1 MRKRLVPLVLAA
13 LAGLSVVT
21 APELALA
28 QQSQPSEQDIAQ
40 ARQLGGQAQ
49 TAHDAGNFAEAEKL
63 WSAAR
68 NLYPVAPTLSLGLA
82 RTQAKLGKYVQAQE
96 NYNRIIREWSNNPS
110 PPPAFAAALEAA
122 RAEVGAMSA
131 KVANVVITV
140 EGAKDPKVSIDGNPV
155 PVVALGLKRPV
166 DPGEHKVHAEAPGY
180 MPADATFSVTEGGNA
195 EAKLKLEKDPNAVA
209 AAPAGAT
216 PAAGNPGDPNGG
228 SMSADTNKGGGKTLA
243 IVALGVGGVGLVAGA
258 ITGLIA
264 MGKASDLD
272 GKCPEGKCDSTR
284 DPNIQSDVDSYKTM
298 GLISTIGFA
307 VGVVGVGAGV
317 VLWVTAPKE
326 SAAAKGSRYA
336 TVPVKSKPGYRPDGV
351 KVTPVIGLGSL
362 GLSGTF

>member
-1 MRKRLVPLVLAA
+1 MRKGLVPFVFAA
-13 LAGLSVVT
+13 LAGLAVVT
-21 APELALA
+21 APERAFA
-28 QQSQPSEQDIAQ
+28 QQNQPSEQDIAQ

-49 TAHDAGNFAEAEKL
+49 AAFDAGNFAESEKL
-63 WSAAR
+63 WAAAR

-82 RTQAKLGKYVQAQE
+82 RTQAKLGKFVQAQE
-96 NYNRIIREWSNNPS
+96 NYNRIIREWGNNPN
-110 PPPAFAAALEAA
+110 PPPAFAAAVEAA
-122 RAEVGAMSA
+122 KAEVGAMSA

-140 EGAKDPKVSIDGNPV
+140 EGAKDPIVTIDGNPV

-180 MPADATFSVTEGGNA
+180 KPADATFSVTEGGNA
-195 EAKLKLEKDPNAVA
+195 EAKLKLEKDPNAVVA
-209 AAPAGAT
+209 PPPGGGTTPAGGT
-216 PAAGNPGDPNGG
+216 NPGDPGGG
-228 SMSADTNKGGGKTLA
+228 SMSADTKSGSNKTLA

-258 ITGLIA
+258 VTGLIA

-272 GKCPEGKCDSTR
+272 GKCPGGTCPDASL
-284 DPNIQSDVDSYKTM
+284 QSDIDSYKTM
-298 GLISTIGFA
+298 GLISTIGFV

-317 VLWVTAPKE
+317 VLWVTSPKE

-336 TVPVKSKPGYRPDGV
+336 TVPVNTKPEGV

>member
-1 MRKRLVPLVLAA
+1 MRTRLVPFVFAA
-13 LAGLSVVT
+13 LAGLAVVT
-21 APELALA
+21 APEAAYA
-28 QQSQPSEQDIAQ
+28 QQSQPSEGDIAQ

-49 TAHDAGNFAEAEKL
+49 AAFDAGNFAESEKL
-63 WSAAR
+63 WAAAR

-122 RAEVGAMSA
+122 KAEVGAVSA
-131 KVANVVITV
+131 KIANVVISV
-140 EGAKDPKVSIDGNPV
+140 DGAKDPNVTIDGQPV

-166 DPGEHKVHAEAPGY
+166 DPGDHVVHAEAPGY
-180 MPADATFSVTEGGNA
+180 KPADTKFTVAEGGNA
-195 EAKLKLEKDPNAVA
+195 EAKLKLEKDPNAAAVPRAGA
-209 AAPAGAT
+209 AAPVAGT
-216 PAAGNPGDPNGG
+216 PGNPGGG
-228 SMSADTNKGGGKTLA
+228 SVGADTKSGGSKTLA
-243 IVALGVGGVGLVAGA
+243 IVALGVGGVGLVVGS
-258 ITGLIA
+258 ITGLMA

-272 GKCPEGKCDSTR
+272 GKCPEGKCDASKNP
-284 DPNIQSDVDSYKTM
+284 DVQSDIDSYKTL
-298 GLISTIGFA
+298 GTVSTIGFV

-317 VLWVTAPKE
+317 VLWLTAPKE
-326 SAAAKGSRYA
+326 TAMAKGSRYA
-336 TVPVKSKPGYRPDGV
+336 TVPVQTKREGV

>member
-1 MRKRLVPLVLAA
+1 MRTRLVPFVFAA
-13 LAGLSVVT
+13 LAGLAVVT
-21 APELALA
+21 APERAYA
-28 QQSQPSEQDIAQ
+28 QGSQPSEQDIAQ

-49 TAHDAGNFAEAEKL
+49 AAFDAGNFAESEKL
-63 WSAAR
+63 WAAAR

-122 RAEVGAMSA
+122 KAEVGAMSA
-131 KVANVVITV
+131 KVANVVISV
-140 EGAKDPKVSIDGNPV
+140 EGAKDPTVTIDGNPV

-180 MPADATFSVTEGGNA
+180 KPADATFSVAEGGNA
-195 EAKLKLEKDPNAVA
+195 EAKLKLEKDPNAGVVP
-209 AAPAGAT
+209 PAGGAT
-216 PAAGNPGDPNGG
+216 PASGQPGDPNGG
-228 SMSADTNKGGGKTLA
+228 SMSADTKSGGGGKTLA
-243 IVALGVGGVGLVAGA
+243 IVALGVGGVGLVVGA
-258 ITGLIA
+258 VTGIIA

-272 GKCPEGKCDSTR
+272 GKCPGGKCTDASL
-284 DPNIQSDVDSYKTM
+284 QSDIDSYKSM
-298 GLISTIGFA
+298 GTISTIGFIVGA
-307 VGVVGVGAGV
+307 VGIGAGV

-336 TVPVKSKPGYRPDGV
+336 TVPVQTKREGV

>member
-1 MRKRLVPLVLAA
+1 MRTRLVPFVFAA
-13 LAGLSVVT
+13 LAGLAVVT
-21 APELALA
+21 APERASA
-28 QQSQPSEQDIAQ
+28 QQSQPSEGDIAQ

-49 TAHDAGNFAEAEKL
+49 AAFDAGNFAESEKL
-63 WSAAR
+63 WAAAR

-122 RAEVGAMSA
+122 KAEVGAVSA
-131 KVANVVITV
+131 KVANVVISV
-140 EGAKDPKVSIDGNPV
+140 EGAKDPTVTIDGNPV
-155 PVVALGLKRPV
+155 PAVALGLKRPV
-166 DPGEHKVHAEAPGY
+166 DPGEHKVHAEAAGY
-180 MPADATFSVTEGGNA
+180 KPADATFTVAEGGNA
-195 EAKLKLEKDPNAVA
+195 EAKLKLEKDPNAG
-209 AAPAGAT
+209 AAPPVAGTT
-216 PAAGNPGDPNGG
+216 PASGQPGDPNGG
-228 SMSADTNKGGGKTLA
+228 SMTADTKSGGGSKTLA

-272 GKCPEGKCDSTR
+272 GKCPGGKCPDASL
-284 DPNIQSDVDSYKTM
+284 QSDIDSYKTM
-298 GLISTIGFA
+298 GTISTIGFIVGA
-307 VGVVGVGAGV
+307 VGIGAGV

-336 TVPVKSKPGYRPDGV
+336 TVPVETKREGV
-351 KVTPVIGLGSL
+351 KVTPVIGLGAV